1 MNFGGGPPAGS
12 PFAGGN
18 SAQTS
23 RAAGLPFAG
32 IPTELLER
40 VKVIE
45 GREPKHPEPKIDY
58 RAEAHDPEPFTLRR
72 FLAPHRAGLALA
84 LLLVL
89 IATAASQAGPRLLAW
104 AIDHGILAGKFDVLI
119 WAFVA
124 YLAAIALSIVA
135 SYVRIRY
142 TGRLGLKLM
151 YELRLRV
158 FSHLQRLSLDF
169 YTEERA
175 GRLMTRMTSDIES
188 LATLFQDGLVDLM
201 VQGLTLLVITVVL
214 LMMDVE
220 LTLIML
226 AFIVPPMVALTL
238 WYTRASDHGYNI
250 VRDRIADVLTD
261 LSESLSGIRLIAAFN
276 RRKHNVIHHRN
287 VVGDH
292 FEANVDM
299 AKVGAIYTPGTE
311 VIGVIGQLA
320 MLYIGGRMVVDGE
333 LTLGALTAFVL
344 YLTAFF
350 APIQALV
357 QLYSTYQSGQAAV
370 RKLRE
375 LLATRPTV
383 EQKPDAVEL
392 PPIEGAIELDQIGF
406 GYDEHSHVLKDLSL
420 KVEPGEILALV
431 GPTGA
436 GKSTVAKLVTRFYD
450 PQHGRVLID
459 GHDLRDV
466 TLHSLRSQLGVVP
479 QEPFLF
485 HGTIR
490 DNLLFARPDASDDD
504 VRAASEAVGL
514 NEIAARMPKGL
525 DTPVFD
531 RGSSLSAGERQLI
544 ALARAMLARPRVLV
558 LDEATSNIDM
568 QSEARIERALD
579 HILGGRT
586 AIIIAHRLAT
596 ARRASRIAVVDAGT
610 VVEVGSHDELLAR
623 GGRYAEMYATWT
635 RGANADA
642 KSGAAP
648 SAS

>member
-45 GREPKHPEPKIDY
+45 GREPKHPEPNVEY
-58 RAEAHDPEPFTLRR
+58 RAEAHDPEPFTLTR

-104 AIDHGILAGKFDVLI
+104 AIDHGIMARKFDVLV

-124 YLAAIALSIVA
+124 YLGAIALSIVA

-201 VQGLTLLVITVVL
+201 VQGLTLAVITVVL

-226 AFIVPPMVALTL
+226 AFIVPPMVVLTL

-292 FEANVDM
+292 FGANVDM

-375 LLATRPTV
+375 LLATRPSV
-383 EQKPDAVEL
+383 EQKPGALEL
-392 PPIEGAIELDQIGF
+392 PPIEGAIELDRIGF
-406 GYDEHSHVLKDLSL
+406 GYDEHSQVLTDLTL

-514 NEIAARMPKGL
+514 HEVVARMPKGL

-596 ARRASRIAVVDAGT
+596 ARRANRIAVVDAGT
-610 VVEVGSHDELLAR
+610 VVEVGSHDELVQR

-635 RGANADA
+635 RGANASADA
-642 KSGAAP
+642 PP